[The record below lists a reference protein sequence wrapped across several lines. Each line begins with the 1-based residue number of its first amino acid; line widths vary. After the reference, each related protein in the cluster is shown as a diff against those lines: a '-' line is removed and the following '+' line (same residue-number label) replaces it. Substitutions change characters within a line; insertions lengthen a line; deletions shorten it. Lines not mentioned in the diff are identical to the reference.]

1 MAKKPTKKQIRAA
14 KKAFSG
20 IPFLILLL
28 ILFIAA
34 CVVLVLELVGV
45 IDLFG
50 EKEREAYEVTGG
62 TVEIHMIDIGQGDSI
77 LIMAPE
83 GNILFDAGE
92 NKNESED
99 KLKSYLDGLG
109 IKEIEYFILSHHDA
123 DHIGGADMV
132 IDTYSVETVI
142 MEDWDPDY
150 GDKTGVYNSVIESVS
165 KSEGTEIVDYD
176 AGDKLE
182 LGELHLEFLGPVKE
196 FNDKNEDSIVV
207 RVDFGKNSIL
217 MTGDAEEGAEAEL
230 LKTYSVAEL
239 DCDVLKVGHHGSSSS
254 TTERFLDAV
263 SPEYALI
270 SCGVGNKYGHPHKET
285 VEKLEKGNVKTH
297 RTDKTG
303 NIVLVFDGK
312 DITVKDE

>member
-1 MAKKPTKKQIRAA
+1 MAKKPTKKQLRAA
-14 KKAFSG
+14 KKAVSG
-20 IPFLILLL
+20 IPFIILLL
-28 ILFIAA
+28 ILVVAA

-45 IDLFG
+45 IDIF
-50 EKEREAYEVTGG
+50 KERETYEVTGG
-62 TVEIHMIDIGQGDSI
+62 TVEIHMIDVGQGDSI

-92 NKNESED
+92 NKSESEG
-99 KLKSYLDGLG
+99 KLTSYLDGLG

-123 DHIGGADMV
+123 DHIGGADVV
-132 IDTYSVETVI
+132 IDNYTVSTVI
-142 MEDWDPDY
+142 MEDWDSDY
-150 GDKTGVYNSVIESVS
+150 GEKTGVYNSVIESVS
-165 KSEGTEIVDYD
+165 KSEGTEIKNYD
-176 AGDKLE
+176 PGDKLS

-207 RVDFGKNSIL
+207 RVDFGENSIM
-217 MTGDAEEGAEAEL
+217 MTGDAEEGAEEEL
-230 LKTYSVAEL
+230 LRTYSSDYL

-254 TTERFLDAV
+254 TTVEFLKAV

-270 SCGVGNKYGHPHKET
+270 SCGVDNKYGHPHEET
-285 VEKLEKGNVKTH
+285 IDALEAENVKIH
-297 RTDKTG
+297 QTDKTG

>member
-1 MAKKPTKKQIRAA
+1 MAKKPTKKQLRAA
-14 KKAFSG
+14 KKAVSG
-20 IPFLILLL
+20 IPFIILLL
-28 ILFIAA
+28 ILVVAA

-45 IDLFG
+45 IDIF
-50 EKEREAYEVTGG
+50 KERETYEVTGG
-62 TVEIHMIDIGQGDSI
+62 TVEIHMIDVGQGDSI

-92 NKNESED
+92 NKSESEG
-99 KLKSYLDGLG
+99 KLTSYLDGLG

-123 DHIGGADMV
+123 DHIGGADVV
-132 IDTYSVETVI
+132 IDNYTVSTVI
-142 MEDWDPDY
+142 MEDWDSDY
-150 GDKTGVYNSVIESVS
+150 GEKTGVYNSVIESVS
-165 KSEGTEIVDYD
+165 KSEGTEIKNYD
-176 AGDKLE
+176 PGDKLS

-207 RVDFGKNSIL
+207 RVDFGENSIM
-217 MTGDAEEGAEAEL
+217 MTGHAEEGAEEEL
-230 LKTYSVAEL
+230 LRTYSSDYL

-254 TTERFLDAV
+254 TTVEFLKAV

-270 SCGVGNKYGHPHKET
+270 SCGVDNKYGHPHEET
-285 VEKLEKGNVKTH
+285 IDALEAENVKIH
-297 RTDKTG
+297 QTDKTG